1 MVTASPL
8 RTLESV
14 TLGPANPTMPVGGWR
29 GWAGPLGVA
38 ALALLLRL
46 PSLGRPADLVF
57 DETYYAKDAIG
68 MLRYGTEQ
76 ETVEDANER
85 ILASNGDIAALDI
98 FTGDP
103 SYVVHPP
110 LGKWIIAS
118 GEAVFGATPF
128 GWRIAMLVVGVVAV
142 LVLTRV
148 ARRLLR
154 SNLWGSIVGLLM
166 AVDGLAIVMSRTAL
180 LDNALMLFVLC
191 AFGALLIDRDQQRER
206 VVANLPPSWYR
217 GVPVP
222 QSLLSGVRPWR
233 WVAALMLGLA
243 CGVKWSGLWFVAA
256 FGLLT
261 VVWDLGLRRWLGVD
275 RPWRR
280 TFVAAVPTGL
290 VWIAIVLVVYTATW
304 TSWFITDTGY
314 NRQWA
319 EGAVSA
325 VPWVPETLRSWW
337 HYHAEAWSFHT
348 GLTSE
353 HSYAANAWGWPVLAR
368 PTAFFYE
375 GEGLCGEAK
384 CSQEVLALGNPIIWW
399 AAVLALV
406 HQLWRWAGRRDW
418 RAGAVLAGFV
428 AGWAPWLLFQDR
440 PVFSFYAIVF
450 LPFMLLAL
458 GLSLQTFSGARGSD
472 ETTQSAN
479 AAGTRPPS
487 DRPQLVTQTGLRMGI
502 VVFLAVAIAISGF
515 FYPIWV
521 GEVIPYDQWQL
532 RMWLPSW
539 V

>member
-1 MVTASPL
+1 M
-8 RTLESV
+8 
-14 TLGPANPTMPVGGWR
+14 PAAGWR
-29 GWAGPLGVA
+29 GWAGPLGVT
-38 ALALLLRL
+38 ALAALLRL
-46 PSLGRPADLVF
+46 PNLGQPAELVF

-68 MLRYGTEQ
+68 LLRYGTEQ

-85 ILASNGDIAALDI
+85 ILASNGDIETLDI

-128 GWRIAMLVVGVVAV
+128 GWRIAMLIVGLVAV
-142 LVLTRV
+142 LVIARV

-154 SNLWGSIVGLLM
+154 SNLWGTVVGLFM

-191 AFGALLIDRDQQRER
+191 AFGALLIDRDQVRTR
-206 VVANLPPSWYR
+206 VAGRLPPGWFR

-222 QSLLSGVRPWR
+222 ASILAGPRPWR

-243 CGVKWSGLWFVAA
+243 CGVKWSGLWFLAA

-261 VVWDLGLRRWLGVD
+261 VVWDLGLRRSLGID
-275 RPWRR
+275 QPWRR

-290 VWIAIVLVVYTATW
+290 AWVAIAAVVYTATW
-304 TSWFITDTGY
+304 TGWFLTDTGY
-314 NRQWA
+314 HRQWA
-319 EGAVSA
+319 EGAGSA
-325 VPWVPETLRSWW
+325 VPWVPEALRSWW
-337 HYHAEAWSFHT
+337 HYHAEAWNFHT

-353 HSYAANAWGWPVLAR
+353 HSYAANAWGWPVQAR

-375 GEGLCGEAK
+375 GEGLCDPGK
-384 CSQEVLALGNPIIWW
+384 CSQEVLALGNPVIWW
-399 AAVLALV
+399 AAVLALL
-406 HQLWRWAGRRDW
+406 HQVWRWAGCRDW
-418 RAGAVLAGFV
+418 RAGAVLAGFL

-458 GLSLQTFSGARGSD
+458 ALSLQTI
-472 ETTQSAN
+472 AN
-479 AAGTRPPS
+479 ARSRTTTADGSAAAPLTKP
-487 DRPQLVTQTGLRMGI
+487 LLTQTALRMGI
-502 VVFLAVAIAISGF
+502 VIFIAAAVAISGF